1 MTTRRILYGA
11 VLAGCVLFFM
21 LYRQWLSW
29 IVLLTVI
36 VLPFVSLVLSLPA
49 MRSVTVRLRCP
60 EKVRKGMPVRTALEV
75 TCQYP
80 VPPVR
85 CRIRLHNVLSGQRF
99 LGFPGERVPTG
110 RCGMIRISYEKLWI
124 CDYLGL
130 FRRKMNQ
137 AECCLLYV
145 LPRPIR
151 TDPPPKKE
159 SGITNLWRPKPGG
172 GFSEEHDLRLYRPG
186 DDLRQIHWKMSAK
199 TGKLIYREPIEP
211 VLQGYLVTLSL
222 SGTPKAIEQ
231 KLSRLAGL
239 GQELLD
245 RQLSYRVQCLT
256 GEGLQEFAISHIAA
270 QEDMLCK
277 LLGSTPQTADVRSKD
292 SMVLWQHHIGGDSH
306 EA

>member
-1 MTTRRILYGA
+1 MTGRRILYGT

-21 LYRQWLSW
+21 LYREWLSW
-29 IVLLTVI
+29 IVLLTVA
-36 VLPFVSLVLSLPA
+36 VLPLVSLALSLPA

-60 EKVRKGMPVRTALEV
+60 EKVRRGMPVRTALEV
-75 TCQYP
+75 TCKYP
-80 VPPVR
+80 APPVR
-85 CRIRLHNVLSGQRF
+85 CRIRLHNVLTDHRYIGH
-99 LGFPGERVPTG
+99 PGERVPTG
-110 RCGMIRISYEKLWI
+110 HCGMMRISYERLWI

-130 FRRKMNQ
+130 FRRKMEQ
-137 AECCLLYV
+137 AESVVLYV
-145 LPRPIR
+145 LPRPMQ
-151 TDPPPKKE
+151 TDLPPKKE

-222 SGTPKAIEQ
+222 SGTPKEIEQ

-239 GQELLD
+239 GQALLD
-245 RQLSYRVQCLT
+245 RQLAYRVQCLT
-256 GEGLQEFAISHIAA
+256 GEGLQEFTVENMAA

-277 LLGSTPQTADVRSKD
+277 LLGSTPQSAELQSKD
-292 SMVLWQHHIGGDSH
+292 PSVLWQHHIGGDGH

>member
-1 MTTRRILYGA
+1 MYGA
-11 VLAGCVLFFM
+11 VLAGCTLFFL

-36 VLPFVSLVLSLPA
+36 ALPFVSLALSLPA

-60 EKVRKGMPVRTALEV
+60 EKVRKGMPARTALEI
-75 TCQYP
+75 TCKYP
-80 VPPVR
+80 APPVR
-85 CRIRLHNVLSGQRF
+85 CRIRLHNVLTNQRY
-99 LGFPGERVPTG
+99 LGVPGERVPTG
-110 RCGMIRISYEKLWI
+110 RCGMMHISYERLWI

-130 FRRKMNQ
+130 FRRKMEQ
-137 AECCLLYV
+137 AETAIVYV
-145 LPRPIR
+145 LPRPIHA
-151 TDPPPKKE
+151 DPPPKKE

-245 RQLSYRVQCLT
+245 RQLAYRVQCMT
-256 GEGLQEFAISHIAA
+256 GDGLREFEVSHMVA

-277 LLGSTPQTADVRSKD
+277 LLGSTPVDTDQAAKD
-292 SMVLWQHHIGGDSH
+292 PTVLWQHHIGGGSH